1 MSELLRSVMV
11 ECAELARAGRTP
23 APFYGCAHGAGGG
36 PAMGVVQPPRALE
49 RQPLEGVAPG
59 FAGPVIV
66 YDRDTAPASTAP
78 IVQPLRERRS
88 QAMPRQAAPM
98 RRVA

>member
-1 MSELLRSVMV
+1 VSELLRAVMV

-23 APFYGCAHGAGGG
+23 APFYGCAAAIGGG
-36 PAMGVVQPPRALE
+36 AAMGIVQPPIAL
-49 RQPLEGVAPG
+49 APTPKANATPT

-66 YDRDTAPASTAP
+66 YDRDAEMATAPATPA
-78 IVQPLRERRS
+78 RDERP
-88 QAMPRQAAPM
+88 QPRQYRDLPM